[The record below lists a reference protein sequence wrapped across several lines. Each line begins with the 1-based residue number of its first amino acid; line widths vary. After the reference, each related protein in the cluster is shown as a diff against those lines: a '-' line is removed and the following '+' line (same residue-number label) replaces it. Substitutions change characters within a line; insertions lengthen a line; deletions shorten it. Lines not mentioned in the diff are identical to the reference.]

1 MNFGLIFAF
10 VSLFFQLLCLFA
22 FVDVVM
28 CIDHPEMRCDC
39 DASAHCLV
47 YRYTLD
53 ELESLL
59 LVLKGRA
66 DQLDDWQQR
75 ARAALEAK
83 TEKKKGYVLKHGS

>member
-1 MNFGLIFAF
+1 MCAVALL
-10 VSLFFQLLCLFA
+10 LFQPLCLCLCA
-22 FVDVVM
+22 VVDVVT
-28 CIDHPEMRCDC
+28 CIDHSEVRCDC
-39 DASAHCLV
+39 DASAHSLV

-75 ARAALEAK
+75 AKAALDVK
-83 TEKKKGYVLKHGS
+83 TEKKKG